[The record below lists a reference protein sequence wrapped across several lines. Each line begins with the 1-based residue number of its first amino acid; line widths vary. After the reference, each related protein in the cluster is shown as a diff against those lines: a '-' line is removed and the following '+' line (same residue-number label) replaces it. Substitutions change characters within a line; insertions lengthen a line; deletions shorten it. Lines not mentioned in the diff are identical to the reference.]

1 MPAAAPLRTA
11 FRTAG
16 LALLPFLLAACGER
30 AQPEL
35 AEPLEA
41 AYRQLTEPPM
51 ATVNGSCDS
60 APALALALDGWL
72 QAVEAAGLQSR
83 FSAET
88 AEARQRVDG
97 IRSRCADAMAA
108 MESAMAGAADRRAT
122 RTSSRT
128 DRPASNEDPR
138 PTITPDLLDA
148 WIRGMEEEIALM
160 RATNSHF
167 ISLSKYDEHGLQV
180 AEKAGLPLPEYRG
193 LRDAVTK
200 VMYAHMMHERYAGA
214 DGQAR
219 LARLEPHKREHAIGI
234 LASEPFATLSPAE
247 RDAVQ
252 ARLGSLR
259 ALYDRY
265 MDIAAIAD

>member
-1 MPAAAPLRTA
+1 MPAATPLRTI

-16 LALLPFLLAACGER
+16 LALLPLLLAACGER

-35 AEPLEA
+35 AEPLRD
-41 AYRQLTEPPM
+41 AYRMLTGTTAAAGDSC
-51 ATVNGSCDS
+51 AT
-60 APALALALDGWL
+60 APALAMALGGWL
-72 QAVEAAGLQSR
+72 EAVDEAGLQSR
-83 FSAET
+83 FASET
-88 AEARQRVDG
+88 ADARQRVDA
-97 IRSRCADAMAA
+97 IRARCADAVAA
-108 MESAMAGAADRRAT
+108 MESAATDARPERRA
-122 RTSSRT
+122 RASGS

-138 PTITPDLLDA
+138 PAITPDLLDA
-148 WIRGMEEEIALM
+148 WIRGMEEEIVLM
-160 RATNSHF
+160 RATGSHF
-167 ISLSKYDEHGLQV
+167 ISLSKYDEQGLQV

-200 VMYAHMMHERYAGA
+200 VMYVHMMHERYGGA

-247 RDAVQ
+247 REAVQ

-265 MDIAAIAD
+265 MEIAAVGD